1 MVILYASPSRFTNM
15 ENTELTKNARK
26 ILEERYL
33 RRDEDGTVVET
44 PEEAFERVAEAIAK
58 VNEDYYDD
66 DRTFE
71 EEKEEFYEALIAL
84 DFIPNS
90 PTLMNAGLEL
100 GQLSACFVLSPLDNM
115 DSIFQQ
121 VKNAAKIFQS
131 GGGVGY
137 TFSRLR
143 PRGDMVKSTGGIA
156 SGPVSFMK
164 VYDEMC
170 NTIKQGGRRRGAQM
184 AVLSVQHPDIE
195 EFIEAKDEEGE
206 LENFNISVA
215 LTEEFMEAVG
225 EGEEY
230 PLINPRSQEVV
241 GHLDA
246 RKIYD
251 KIVNQAWKNGEPGI
265 LFLDRIN
272 EDNPFDVEEYPEHYI
287 DATNPCGEQPLE
299 DFEAC
304 NLGHINL
311 SHCVDDGEID
321 WDKLEDLTDMA
332 VRFLDNVIDASDF
345 PDVEGYEGE
354 EDAITKKVKENRKI
368 GLGVMGWHHMLMK
381 LGIPYD
387 SEEAVDKAGEVMGFI
402 QQKSKEVSS
411 RIAEERGKF
420 STWDESEYEKP
431 MRNATTTTI
440 APTGCVKT
448 DTLIST
454 ESGLEEIQGFQGTR
468 IDDRWSET
476 KISKVESD
484 EGTVEAVRHFDNGKA
499 VVEKIVTEEGFE
511 VTATPDHKFRVV
523 DEESGYS
530 WKETQDIDEKDRIVL
545 KRNTLKEEYRP
556 VKLGTS
562 EHENTGETLKL
573 PEEMTEELAEFLGYY
588 MGDGY
593 VHEDVGVKLIVASH
607 QEELEHHLKNLGEKV
622 FGVEPTIEDKGSKKM
637 LCFGGRHL
645 PRYFKDNGWMKE
657 KGNKGEGA
665 ASIPEQ
671 VMRSGRKPAKAFLR
685 GLFEAD
691 SSRKVELSTASKKLS
706 KQVQILLLSLGIV
719 FKRERRSAEVLGDDH
734 HGEKDRYVVRG
745 LNKSEDNKFLN
756 QVGFITKAPEQE
768 LELTPQSFK
777 NDDFPPVM
785 VEELIAL
792 AVFNDLNPE
801 LKHRVRQSRY
811 QVLTKRTAEKVVENT
826 EEEDLMVKRFIE
838 NDFFLGTVKEKEKG
852 TARTHDLEVPENNTY
867 IANGFVSHNTTS
879 MIADTSG
886 GIEPI
891 FAVSYVK
898 NVLDGESLVMPDA
911 AFEEMARERGI
922 HSQELMEK
930 IAETGS
936 VANIEEVPEDMKDIF
951 KTALE
956 ITPEWHIRM
965 QAAFQEH
972 VDNAISK
979 TVNFPKDASK
989 EDIKE
994 VYDLAYELKCKGVT
1008 VYRSGSRQEQV
1019 MEVEGEEKEG
1029 EEESVK
1035 EAERRPRKRP
1045 ATIEGT
1051 TRKITTGYGGL
1062 YVTINEDE
1070 HGMFEVFSQIGR
1082 AGGFTQ
1088 SFTESLARLISLCLR
1103 SGIPTEEIIEQLEG
1117 IRSPEIAFEQGEK
1130 ILSIP
1135 DAMAKAMKWHKEG
1148 RKITEQ
1154 AQLPTDGQEMNS
1166 AVKEMVSKGMNPACP
1181 ECGSMLTLTEGCR
1194 TCPNCGYSQ
1203 C

>member
-1 MVILYASPSRFTNM
+1 MS
-15 ENTELTKNARK
+15 NTELTKNAEK

-33 RRDEDGTVVET
+33 KRDEDGNVVET
-44 PEEAFERVAEAIAK
+44 PEKAFERVAEAVAE
-58 VNEDYYDD
+58 VNEDYDD
-66 DRTFE
+66 DRTVE
-71 EEKEEFYEALIAL
+71 EEKEEFYKALANL

-100 GQLSACFVLSPLDNM
+100 GQLSACFVLSPLDDM

-143 PRGDMVKSTGGIA
+143 PKGDTVKSTGGVA
-156 SGPVSFMK
+156 SGPISFMR

-215 LTEEFMEAVG
+215 LTEEFMEAVDK
-225 EGEEY
+225 GEEY
-230 PLINPRSQEVV
+230 PLINPRNKEIE

-246 RKIYD
+246 GRIYD
-251 KIVNQAWKNGEPGI
+251 KIVKQAWKNGEPGI

-272 EDNPFDVEEYPEHYI
+272 EDNPFDVEKYPEHYI

-311 SHCVDDGEID
+311 SQCVTDGEVD
-321 WDKLEDLTDMA
+321 WDKLEELADTA

-345 PDVEGYEGE
+345 PDVKGYDGE
-354 EDAITKKVKENRKI
+354 DDAITKRVKENRKI
-368 GLGVMGWHHMLMK
+368 GLGVMGWHHMLMR

-387 SEEAVDKAGEVMGFI
+387 SEEAIDKAEEVMRFI
-402 QQKSKEVSS
+402 QQKSKDVSK
-411 RIAEERGKF
+411 RIAEKRGEF
-420 STWDESEYEKP
+420 PNWDESDYEER

-440 APTGCVKT
+440 APTG
-448 DTLIST
+448 
-454 ESGLEEIQGFQGTR
+454 
-468 IDDRWSET
+468 
-476 KISKVESD
+476 
-484 EGTVEAVRHFDNGKA
+484 
-499 VVEKIVTEEGFE
+499 
-511 VTATPDHKFRVV
+511 
-523 DEESGYS
+523 
-530 WKETQDIDEKDRIVL
+530 
-545 KRNTLKEEYRP
+545 
-556 VKLGTS
+556 
-562 EHENTGETLKL
+562 
-573 PEEMTEELAEFLGYY
+573 
-588 MGDGY
+588 
-593 VHEDVGVKLIVASH
+593 
-607 QEELEHHLKNLGEKV
+607 
-622 FGVEPTIEDKGSKKM
+622 
-637 LCFGGRHL
+637 
-645 PRYFKDNGWMKE
+645 
-657 KGNKGEGA
+657 
-665 ASIPEQ
+665 
-671 VMRSGRKPAKAFLR
+671 
-685 GLFEAD
+685 
-691 SSRKVELSTASKKLS
+691 
-706 KQVQILLLSLGIV
+706 
-719 FKRERRSAEVLGDDH
+719 
-734 HGEKDRYVVRG
+734 
-745 LNKSEDNKFLN
+745 
-756 QVGFITKAPEQE
+756 
-768 LELTPQSFK
+768 
-777 NDDFPPVM
+777 
-785 VEELIAL
+785 
-792 AVFNDLNPE
+792 
-801 LKHRVRQSRY
+801 
-811 QVLTKRTAEKVVENT
+811 
-826 EEEDLMVKRFIE
+826 
-838 NDFFLGTVKEKEKG
+838 
-852 TARTHDLEVPENNTY
+852 
-867 IANGFVSHNTTS
+867 TTS
-879 MIADTSG
+879 MIADASG

-911 AFEEMARERGI
+911 VFEEMARERGI
-922 HSQELMEK
+922 YSQELMEE

-936 VANIEEVPEDMKDIF
+936 LSSIDEVPEDMKEIF

-979 TVNFPKDASK
+979 TVNFPNEAAK

-994 VYDLAYELKCKGVT
+994 VYDLAYQLKCKGVT

-1019 MEVEGEEKEG
+1019 MEVEGEK
-1029 EEESVK
+1029 EEEEEGGEVEK
-1035 EAERRPRKRP
+1035 RPRKRP
-1045 ATIEGT
+1045 TTIEGT
-1051 TRKITTGYGGL
+1051 TRKIKTGYGGL

-1103 SGIPTEEIIEQLEG
+1103 SGIPIDEIIEQLEG

-1135 DAMAKAMKWHKEG
+1135 DAMAKALKWHKEG

-1154 AQLPTDGQEMNS
+1154 AQLPTDGEELDS